1 MKKHIVKVLLCVL
14 AIILELCFADVFLVY
29 ALPIE
34 DETYYLSLD
43 SWEGE
48 AVPDDWV
55 YDQKGWKVFTQEGGT
70 VTDLAPDGYGGFTG
84 LDFMGQTFYCSRV
97 LNEEVDEPTL
107 QLETPNSSVAVF
119 LDGELLYTDC
129 PELDNRIGYMRLP
142 MKEWVR
148 TDLHTVSLPE
158 DYKGKTLTI
167 AQSSPPP
174 GGETQEPDATV
185 RPCSVTLFCG
195 YGYENSII
203 SQSFMVAIPGT
214 VAFIAGTV
222 FLALFVMRVL
232 RGKREWGLLYAALA
246 VFFSLTSCITNLLYG
261 ISPVEPAFLFWDL
274 ALIALLAF
282 LSSRM
287 SNRRRGFFCRAL
299 TLLSAAV
306 EISDLAFQLSE
317 SLSFDF
323 LKLKQFID
331 LAALVAVL
339 LCGIFEAL
347 HGNRFFRWPS
357 LLAGAG
363 AGLWLLAVLVS
374 ASRRAEVWE
383 QLVSRAYGYFLW
395 RLMWLMTAVSLTVAV
410 VEAVRGEILRRA
422 EARMLT
428 ERQKL
433 SSESYEAMRQHNE
446 QVMMLRHD
454 MMKHYHLLRQMSGD
468 GPVAAYLDELMDQN
482 EKIRPVVQS
491 GNEMIDI
498 ILNARISTAE
508 ASGIKTDITRAS
520 APENLPLSDAELCS
534 VMMNLLDNALA
545 AASAPGVDAPYI
557 QLDLHSKGGFF
568 VFSCKNA
575 ASQKWIEGKG
585 KHHSEPGHGLGLKI
599 VQQIVQRRD
608 GLLEVETDKC
618 SYKVLLALP
627 LAHAS
632 K

>member
-1 MKKHIVKVLLCVL
+1 MKKNIVKVLLCAL
-14 AIILELCFADVFLVY
+14 AIILELGFSAVFLIY
-29 ALPIE
+29 ALPVD
-34 DETYYLSLD
+34 DETYYLSLG

-70 VTDLAPDGYGGFTG
+70 VTELTPDGYGGFTG

-97 LNEEVDEPTL
+97 LNEEVDTPTL

-129 PELDNRIGYMRLP
+129 PELDNRIGYMCLP
-142 MKEWVR
+142 VKEWVR
-148 TDLHTVSLPE
+148 TDLLTVSLPE
-158 DYKGKTLTI
+158 NYKGKTLTI
-167 AQSSPPP
+167 AQSSSPP
-174 GGETQEPDATV
+174 GGEKQEPDATV
-185 RPCSVTLFCG
+185 WPCSVTLFCG

-203 SQSFMVAIPGT
+203 SQIFMVAIPGT

-246 VFFSLTSCITNLLYG
+246 VFFSLTSCITYLLYG

-287 SNRRRGFFCRAL
+287 SNRRRGIFCWGL

-306 EISDLAFQLSE
+306 EISDVAFQLIE
-317 SLSFDF
+317 SLSFEF
-323 LKLKQFID
+323 SQIKQFID
-331 LAALVAVL
+331 LATLIAVL
-339 LCGIFEAL
+339 LCGICEAL
-347 HGNRFFRWPS
+347 QGNRFFRWPC

-363 AGLWLLAVLVS
+363 AGLWLLTVLVS
-374 ASRRAEVWE
+374 PSHRAEVWE
-383 QLVSRAYGYFLW
+383 QLVLHTYSYFLW
-395 RLMWLMTAVSLTVAV
+395 RLMWLMMAVSLTVAV
-410 VEAVRGEILRRA
+410 VESIRGEILRRA

-454 MMKHYHLLRQMSGD
+454 MMKHYHLLRQMTD
-468 GPVAAYLDELMDQN
+468 GGPAAAYLDELMEQN

-491 GNEMIDI
+491 GNEIIDI
-498 ILNARISTAE
+498 ILNAKLSAAE
-508 ASGIKTDITRAS
+508 SARIKTDITRVS
-520 APENLPLSDAELCS
+520 APAVLPLSDAELCS
-534 VMMNLLDNALA
+534 VIMNLLDNALA

-575 ASQKWIEGKG
+575 ASQKWIEGTS
-585 KHHSEPGHGLGLKI
+585 KHHTGFGHGLGMKI
-599 VQQIVQRRD
+599 VRQIVQRRD
-608 GLLEVETDKC
+608 GLLEVETDKD
-618 SYKVLLALP
+618 SYKVLLAFP